1 MTDESAQ
8 RIRLMRY
15 ELYSR
20 AVDALRGEH
29 GADLLPKLAA
39 EAHGCRRASEAVELA
54 EFHVAFRF
62 PKRGIE
68 HFVRQ
73 FGRCFDCQRPRCVAD
88 EEAREASPGADA
100 EAHASTRGGGVV
112 ARDDLFGSR

>member
-29 GADLLPKLAA
+29 GADLAKLAA
-39 EAHGCRRASEAVELA
+39 EAHGCRRATEAVELA

-73 FGRCFDCQRPRCVAD
+73 LGRCSDCQRPRCVAD
-88 EEAREASPGADA
+88 EEARAASPGGGAG
-100 EAHASTRGGGVV
+100 AHASPRGGGV
-112 ARDDLFGSR
+112 AATDDLFGSR

>member
-1 MTDESAQ
+1 MTEESAQ

-29 GADLLPKLAA
+29 GADLLPMLTA
-39 EAHGCRRASEAVELA
+39 EAHGCRRATEVVELA

-73 FGRCFDCQRPRCVAD
+73 LGRCSDCQRPRCVAD
-88 EEAREASPGADA
+88 EDVRAASPGSGAG
-100 EAHASTRGGGVV
+100 AHASGG
-112 ARDDLFGSR
+112 AFYR